1 MSLRATADTRRSE
14 PVEVA
19 AAELDLTAYVRPGDR
34 LVWGQGPAEPHSLTS
49 ALVEQRAAIVGDGE
63 RLDIFLAVTLGDS
76 MRAEYAE
83 QFRYFGLGGLG
94 QTSRLTKAGAVEVM
108 PTRLGA
114 VTRLIRSGRLRFD
127 VVLVQL
133 SEPRDGV
140 CSTGLVGDML
150 QDAIRTARV
159 VIGEINPH
167 VPFSRGDTQ
176 VPLRDLDV
184 VVRSDAP
191 LPQWPAAR
199 VSPDAQRIAEQ
210 IAELVPD
217 GATLQMGIGAIPEA
231 FAAAATGKRDL
242 AIHSGMVGDA
252 VIELVESGA
261 VTNARKPIDT
271 GVSVTG
277 LAFGTE
283 RLVRW
288 IDDNPEVVLRS
299 IDHTH
304 GIRPLSALPD
314 LWAINS
320 ADGTEKWAVPLNY
333 LAQTPPSVTPEG
345 LVIAGGGPGSRGVQR
360 LGRRRADLVAGLPCA
375 PGRKGAV
382 RVQGRH
388 QPPRHRGQ
396 RHRRQ
401 QSAGSAFEGRRTGAG
416 LSRRDGRFAARPA
429 ARRSGPQRQLC
440 GVPQAASGCRRVPAL
455 PAG

>member
-1 MSLRATADTRRSE
+1 MSLRAAADHRRSE
-14 PVEVA
+14 PVEIA

-127 VVLVQL
+127 VVFVQL

-159 VIGEINPH
+159 VIGEINPN

-176 VPLRDLDV
+176 VPMSDLDV

-199 VSPDAQRIAEQ
+199 VSEDAQRIAEQ

-231 FAAAATGKRDL
+231 FAAAMTGKRDL
-242 AIHSGMVGDA
+242 GLHSGMVGDA
-252 VIELVESGA
+252 VIDLVESGA
-261 VTNARKPIDT
+261 VTNARKSIDT

-288 IDDNPEVVLRS
+288 IDDNPEVELRS

-304 GIRPLSALPD
+304 GVRPLSALPD

-320 ADGTEKWAVPLNY
+320 AIEIDLTGQVNAETMGGVYAGGIGGQLDFVDAAIGSE
-333 LAQTPPSVTPEG
+333 SG
-345 LVIAGGGPGSRGVQR
+345 RSVIALPSTAARGSVSRIVPRLADGVVTTPRGS
-360 LGRRRADLVAGLPCA
+360 ADLFVTEYGVADL
-375 PGRKGAV
+375 RGATIAQ
-382 RVQGRH
+382 RAKAMIAIAH
-388 QPPRHRGQ
+388 PDHRDDLE
-396 RHRRQ
+396 R
-401 QSAGSAFEGRRTGAG
+401 
-416 LSRRDGRFAARPA
+416 AART
-429 ARRSGPQRQLC
+429 L
-440 GVPQAASGCRRVPAL
+440 L
-455 PAG
+455 

>member
-320 ADGTEKWAVPLNY
+320 AIEIDLTGQVNAETMGGVYAGGIGGQLDFVDAAIGSE
-333 LAQTPPSVTPEG
+333 SG
-345 LVIAGGGPGSRGVQR
+345 RSVIALPSTAARGTVSRIVPQLADGVVTTPRGSADLFVTEYGVADLRGATIAQR
-360 LGRRRADLVAGLPCA
+360 AKAMIAIAHPDHRADLE
-375 PGRKGAV
+375 R
-382 RVQGRH
+382 
-388 QPPRHRGQ
+388 
-396 RHRRQ
+396 
-401 QSAGSAFEGRRTGAG
+401 
-416 LSRRDGRFAARPA
+416 AART
-429 ARRSGPQRQLC
+429 L
-440 GVPQAASGCRRVPAL
+440 L
-455 PAG
+455 

>member
-320 ADGTEKWAVPLNY
+320 AIEIDLTGQVNAETMGGVYAGGIGGQLDFVDAAIGSE
-333 LAQTPPSVTPEG
+333 SG
-345 LVIAGGGPGSRGVQR
+345 RSVIALPSTAARGTVSRIVPKLADGVVTTPRGSADLFVTEYGVADLRGATIAQR
-360 LGRRRADLVAGLPCA
+360 AKAMIAIAHPDHRADLE
-375 PGRKGAV
+375 R
-382 RVQGRH
+382 
-388 QPPRHRGQ
+388 
-396 RHRRQ
+396 
-401 QSAGSAFEGRRTGAG
+401 
-416 LSRRDGRFAARPA
+416 AART
-429 ARRSGPQRQLC
+429 L
-440 GVPQAASGCRRVPAL
+440 L
-455 PAG
+455 

>member
-320 ADGTEKWAVPLNY
+320 AIEIDLTGQVNAETMGGVYAGGIGGQLDFVDAAIGSE
-333 LAQTPPSVTPEG
+333 SG
-345 LVIAGGGPGSRGVQR
+345 RSVIALPSTAARGSVSRIVPRLADGVVTTPRGSADLFVTEYGVADLRGATIAQR
-360 LGRRRADLVAGLPCA
+360 AKAMIAIAHPDHRADLE
-375 PGRKGAV
+375 R
-382 RVQGRH
+382 
-388 QPPRHRGQ
+388 
-396 RHRRQ
+396 
-401 QSAGSAFEGRRTGAG
+401 
-416 LSRRDGRFAARPA
+416 AART
-429 ARRSGPQRQLC
+429 LH
-440 GVPQAASGCRRVPAL
+440 
-455 PAG
+455 